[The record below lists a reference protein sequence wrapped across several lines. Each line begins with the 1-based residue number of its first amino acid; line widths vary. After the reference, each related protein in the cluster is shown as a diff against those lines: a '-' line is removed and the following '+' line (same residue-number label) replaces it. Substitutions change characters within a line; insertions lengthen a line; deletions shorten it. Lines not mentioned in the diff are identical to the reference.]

1 VVFTDHAHYTL
12 FLLDT
17 HDDPVLAAPR
27 PAEAFQLIVQPMAA
41 GMSEHV
47 PRILDEISQ
56 MPTAPEERSAGLP
69 GHYRIE
75 PREGR
80 VEQ

>member
-1 VVFTDHAHYTL
+1 
-12 FLLDT
+12 
-17 HDDPVLAAPR
+17 
-27 PAEAFQLIVQPMAA
+27 MAA
-41 GMSEHV
+41 AISEHV
-47 PRILDEISQ
+47 PRILDEFRKCLPHRKSVL
-56 MPTAPEERSAGLP
+56 PGLP

>member
-1 VVFTDHAHYTL
+1 
-12 FLLDT
+12 
-17 HDDPVLAAPR
+17 
-27 PAEAFQLIVQPMAA
+27 MAA
-41 GMSEHV
+41 GISGYV
-47 PRILDEISQ
+47 PRTLGEISQ
-56 MPTAPEERSAGLP
+56 LPAAPEERFTGLP